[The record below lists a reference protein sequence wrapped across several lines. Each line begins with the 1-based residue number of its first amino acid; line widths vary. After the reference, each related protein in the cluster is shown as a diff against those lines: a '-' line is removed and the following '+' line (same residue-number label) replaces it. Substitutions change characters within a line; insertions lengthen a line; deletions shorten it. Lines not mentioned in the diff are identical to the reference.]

1 MMARIRPSTC
11 PTIPPHPQQCHPH
24 PHPFHAIHAN
34 RIHTSCPMC
43 LVCFSMPSPN
53 LHMGG
58 DDLPPVVPGPPVLP
72 RRDPISP
79 SLGWGSEPPSWPG
92 RGVGVRMAQHVVLRT
107 CWREKRWTN
116 SEERKAIVSRTASNT
131 TIEHDQKT
139 RDRSDRGSDPVKD
152 RPKQKQKKQP
162 RNVDTTMEANRP
174 NGALILAK
182 SRGGESK
189 IDTIAETMSKTFENR
204 GFRISHSDRMLPD
217 AILNYAGNQGKPRSL
232 AVKFVWK
239 RNNGNETSPE
249 EIQTLQK
256 LGSTFRAAHVIVLN
270 EEQDDD
276 ELFYRLVETTN
287 GKPSVTKVANIEEA
301 CQFLDTMVQMARKM
315 PDVQPEGERNAIAG
329 SEDTI
334 LETVQNLPLVSSVE
348 DARLLLRAFGSIAN
362 LIQQCGKTRPSLQTG
377 CNITAKEDLKA
388 LSNLCRGCAAAV
400 WNHHHA
406 E

>member
-1 MMARIRPSTC
+1 M
-11 PTIPPHPQQCHPH
+11 
-24 PHPFHAIHAN
+24 
-34 RIHTSCPMC
+34 
-43 LVCFSMPSPN
+43 
-53 LHMGG
+53 
-58 DDLPPVVPGPPVLP
+58 
-72 RRDPISP
+72 
-79 SLGWGSEPPSWPG
+79 
-92 RGVGVRMAQHVVLRT
+92 
-107 CWREKRWTN
+107 
-116 SEERKAIVSRTASNT
+116 
-131 TIEHDQKT
+131 
-139 RDRSDRGSDPVKD
+139 KD
-152 RPKQKQKKQP
+152 HSKQKKQP

-189 IDTIAETMSKTFENR
+189 IDTIAEMMSKTFENR

-249 EIQTLQK
+249 EIQALQK

-377 CNITAKEDLKA
+377 CNITAEEDLKT